1 MCCMRSNLRAPLI
14 HLHIHCRSE
23 EGGRFLYIL
32 DGALTTYGAGQAQA
46 DGSGGGEKAPVPPC
60 ILQHESDGCQIAIE
74 VEDRA
79 DKASMLKV

>member
-1 MCCMRSNLRAPLI
+1 MQLNFRALLI
-14 HLHIHCRSE
+14 HMHIQCRSE
-23 EGGRFLYIL
+23 EGGRFLYVL

-46 DGSGGGEKAPVPPC
+46 DGSGGEKAPVPPC
-60 ILQHESDGCQIAIE
+60 ILQHEADGCQIAIE